1 MEKKLVIIVAILT
14 VLFNVFFFLHVSNS
28 LIDKL
33 LLDKTTVSFRFHTDE
48 QEGIK
53 VEFLNKIKTFSEENR
68 VEIAQYSF
76 LSSDKID
83 IYSTELKSIEANP
96 HR

>member
-53 VEFLNKIKTFSEENR
+53 VEFLNKINGIIHAFISQLALPIVR
-68 VEIAQYSF
+68 VRFNA
-76 LSSDKID
+76 
-83 IYSTELKSIEANP
+83 
-96 HR
+96 